1 MKRHQIPY
9 VAIAQQHRPLKKK
22 LLKAIARVMERGDF
36 ILGKEVEE
44 CEKKVAAYCNVKFA
58 VGVNSG
64 TDALFFALK
73 EYDIGKGDEVI
84 TAPNSFLS
92 SASVIVAAGARP
104 VFADVREDMN
114 IDPEKIQNVITSRT
128 KAIIPVHLTG
138 KPADMNPIL
147 ALAQKRGIYV
157 IEDAAQAM
165 GAEYQKQKVGSL
177 GHVGCFS
184 LHPLK
189 TFNACGDGGIITTND
204 KRLYERFLQ
213 LRNIGLKNRDEADQW
228 GYNSRLDTIQA
239 AILLVKLRYLDAW
252 IEKRR
257 KNAARYRNFL
267 KDLPPA
273 VGIPQEYPEER
284 SVYHTF
290 VIQVPLRDQ
299 LQKTLL
305 KAGVETK
312 IHYPIPIHL
321 QKAASGLG
329 YKPGDF
335 PECERQ
341 AKMILSLPIYPE
353 LTHHDLRSI
362 ASIIKDFYARA
373 PLSSS

>member
-1 MKRHQIPY
+1 MKKRSIPY
-9 VAIAQQHRPLKKK
+9 VVIAKQHRPLKRK
-22 LLKAIARVMERGDF
+22 LLRAITRVMERGDF
-36 ILGKEVEE
+36 VLGKEVEE
-44 CEKKVAAYCNVKFA
+44 CEKKVAAYCKVKFA

-73 EYDIGKGDEVI
+73 AHGIGAGDEVI

-92 SASVIVAAGARP
+92 SASVIAAAGAKP
-104 VFADVREDMN
+104 VFADVGEDMN
-114 IDPEKIQNVITSRT
+114 IDPEKIKSVITSRT

-147 ALAQKRGIYV
+147 AIAREKGLYV

-165 GAEYQKQKVGSL
+165 GAEYHKKKVGSL

-189 TFNACGDGGIITTND
+189 TFNACGDGGLITTND
-204 KRLYERFLQ
+204 KRLYQRFLQ

-239 AILLVKLRYLDAW
+239 AILLVKLAYLEKW

-257 KNAARYRNFL
+257 KNAALYNVLL
-267 KDLPPA
+267 KDMSSIIRLPHDN
-273 VGIPQEYPEER
+273 PEEK

-290 VIQVPLRDQ
+290 IIQTPLRDK
-299 LQKTLL
+299 LQKALL

-321 QKAASGLG
+321 QKAAAYLG
-329 YKPGDF
+329 YKKGDF

-341 AKMILSLPIYPE
+341 AQMILSLPIYPE
-353 LTHHDLRSI
+353 LTKSDIRFT
-362 ASIIKDFYARA
+362 ASTIKTFYAHSS
-373 PLSSS
+373 LSL